1 MSRQL
6 ARAGETAHSEPANRP
21 SIDKTGARRGPGSE
35 LRTVHNSLI
44 TGSMFRRR
52 RDQFQKSINSARPTF
67 RGRNVAVVS
76 GDVRGMWKMLIP
88 VLTPV
93 LGGESGAEGGVLM
106 VGARAGVTSDSSN
119 T

>member
-1 MSRQL
+1 
-6 ARAGETAHSEPANRP
+6 
-21 SIDKTGARRGPGSE
+21 
-35 LRTVHNSLI
+35 
-44 TGSMFRRR
+44 
-52 RDQFQKSINSARPTF
+52 
-67 RGRNVAVVS
+67 
-76 GDVRGMWKMLIP
+76 MLIP